1 MVLLCRSDQ
10 NTEHNTQVQ
19 CFILKS
25 YYTVVIQ
32 SLEWKAG
39 LDARAKQEDNFV
51 KKMQTLVGLLNY
63 LTEIV
68 TLHLQHT
75 VQSLEPQRT
84 LYGDFDTAVSNVVTQ
99 AVQNECVQMP

>member
-39 LDARAKQEDNFV
+39 LYARAKQEDNFV
-51 KKMQTLVGLLNY
+51 KKM
-63 LTEIV
+63 
-68 TLHLQHT
+68 
-75 VQSLEPQRT
+75 
-84 LYGDFDTAVSNVVTQ
+84 
-99 AVQNECVQMP
+99 